1 MEENEKQ
8 SVSTLNQEV
17 TQQSETHISEAQALK
32 ETLPPISN
40 ASMYLVRL
48 GKIFSR
54 FAFACTIL
62 LALAS
67 LSIILLPLAQVFL
80 IVAILLAL
88 FLMIIFTFGLVFALP
103 SKPIDKVWDFFLQA
117 VQFKLSG
124 EIASF
129 CFSLLPYLSYIG
141 ISCSI
146 LSILTLAFAK
156 SERRLG
162 RIIAVCIVMLL
173 MIIPS
178 VVYNSMGGVLWQN

>member
-1 MEENEKQ
+1 MEDNNIQ
-8 SVSTLNQEV
+8 NVSPQQQEE
-17 TQQSETHISEAQALK
+17 SPISEAQALK
-32 ETLPPISN
+32 ETLPPVSN
-40 ASMYLVRL
+40 ASMYMMRL

-62 LALAS
+62 LVLAS

-80 IVAILLAL
+80 IVVILIAL

-103 SKPIDKVWDFFLQA
+103 SKPIDKVWDFFLKA
-117 VQFKLSG
+117 VEFKFST

-141 ISCSI
+141 IGCSI

-156 SERRLG
+156 NGRRVG

-173 MIIPS
+173 MIIPL